1 MAFLGLAAA
10 VAWPEKEKR
19 AVAARRAAGLEMR
32 WCMLVVEGW

>member
-10 VAWPEKEKR
+10 VAWREKER
-19 AVAARRAAGLEMR
+19 RTVAARRAAGLEMR